1 MHAVL
6 QCGTLMSP
14 AKVRLREGP
23 VTDHNIRPSPQFRL
37 RVPLPRVAVNN
48 GTESAQALVVKT
60 IDKAARAIE
69 GISVTR
75 TNPLPIPGPLCFS
88 IWLPLSFSRRVIGNS
103 VAK

>member
-6 QCGTLMSP
+6 HCGTLMSP

-23 VTDHNIRPSPQFRL
+23 VTDHNIRSSPQFRL

-75 TNPLPIPGPLCFS
+75 TNPLPIPGP
-88 IWLPLSFSRRVIGNS
+88 S
-103 VAK
+103 VFPFGCPFPSLAV